1 MIQWSADCRA
11 GAFLCAIC
19 VVVTISFGSP
29 AYAQVALDGSTDL
42 WTRPTLTGDWDGLR
56 PQLQRKGV
64 TFSLNYTTEL
74 LANVQGGIRLGAVGD
89 GLFQPQLDADLEKL
103 LGLTG
108 AKFRASGIITHGPGL
123 TDGYVGNLATISN
136 IEAGPV
142 ARLYELWYEQNAFN
156 ERFSIR
162 GGLMIA
168 DTEFTTSEAAST
180 FMNNTFGWNA
190 LFSRDLPAS
199 GPAYPIPAPGL
210 RVRVK
215 PASDIYLQAAVFS
228 GDPSGGNGS
237 NQPTELPTGTV
248 FSFSGGAFLIG
259 EVGYTPNQGKD
270 AKGLPAAYKLGAW
283 YHTSSRF
290 GDQRFDTTGRSLAD
304 PLSNGIPF
312 DHHGDWSIYGV
323 IDQTLY
329 RVPGTEEQGLAAFIR
344 GAASPSD
351 RNRVDAYFDTGLVYT
366 GLIPGRPDDKI
377 GIAAVYTKISDRA
390 RALDRDVAFFTGLF
404 YPTRSAERLVELTY
418 RAKVAPWWTVQGD
431 VQYVVRPS
439 GGVLNADGN
448 FRRNALVFGARS
460 VVSF

>member
-1 MIQWSADCRA
+1 MIQSSAVGRA
-11 GAFLCAIC
+11 GAFLCALG
-19 VVVTISFGSP
+19 VAVTIGLDTP
-29 AYAQVALDGSTDL
+29 TYAQVALDGDL
-42 WTRPTLTGDWDGLR
+42 WTRPTLTGGWDGLR
-56 PQLQRKGV
+56 PQLERKGV

-74 LANVQGGIRLGAVGD
+74 LANVQGGIRRGVVGD

-103 LGLTG
+103 WGWTG
-108 AKFRASGIITHGPGL
+108 AKFRAAGIITHGPGL
-123 TDGYVGNLATISN
+123 TDGYVGSLATISN

-162 GGLMIA
+162 GGLMVA
-168 DTEFTTSEAAST
+168 DTQFTTSETAST
-180 FMNNTFGWNA
+180 FVNNTFGWNA
-190 LFSRDLPAS
+190 LLTHDLPAS

-210 RVRVK
+210 SVQVK
-215 PASDIYLQAAVFS
+215 PASDIHLQAAVFS

-270 AKGLPAAYKLGAW
+270 AKGLPAAYKFGAW

-312 DHHGDWSIYGV
+312 DHHGDWGIYGV

-329 RVPGTEEQGLAAFIR
+329 RVPGKGGQGLSGFVRA
-344 GAASPSD
+344 AASPSD
-351 RNRVDAYFDTGLVYT
+351 RNLVDAYFDAGLVYT

-377 GIAAVYTKISDRA
+377 GIAAAYTKISDRA

-404 YPTRSAERLVELTY
+404 HPTRSVETLVELTY
-418 RAKVAPWWTVQGD
+418 QAKVAPWWTVQGD

-439 GGVLNADGN
+439 GGVPNEDGS

-460 VVSF
+460 VISF